1 MERRSSVFEQW
12 LHCGSR
18 CERCIP
24 PLVIVESCA
33 LRAPLTSSRKI
44 GSRRNPSWKEEHEI
58 FSISLI
64 RMENAAFDELVAI
77 DDQEI
82 VRDDTDSW
90 LWRDDSFKMDSESD
104 IAIVKSFWDDLTQ
117 NDEEIFAA
125 TPPIVRERESSPSYF
140 SLRSQKSD
148 NASPTSSAAENCGRL
163 KRRRMLQ
170 FSSSGEECIPA
181 SSPAF
186 ESTSVNNS
194 PFVTCVNSLVSEADE
209 FLMPVPSSPSDIW
222 YSKDVSECGKVT
234 DDKWLSKCLGHKEA
248 YSSPQKEMVTV
259 QDASNTEGSSVQSSP
274 SSEGE
279 VLQGPLTPFSKG
291 STPGWRPSPLTRF
304 RVKATPVAYPFN
316 LLKPNSAHGDVT
328 LSDIN
333 RRIKSPSTRASRRQ
347 GLREDHKSSTQS
359 GLGLSGKAVVE
370 CTKIHT
376 EGNGTIT
383 IMKTRG

>member
-1 MERRSSVFEQW
+1 ME
-12 LHCGSR
+12 
-18 CERCIP
+18 I
-24 PLVIVESCA
+24 
-33 LRAPLTSSRKI
+33 
-44 GSRRNPSWKEEHEI
+44 
-58 FSISLI
+58 
-64 RMENAAFDELVAI
+64 AAFEELAVVDNQI
-77 DDQEI
+77 I
-82 VRDDTDSW
+82 VGDNPDSW
-90 LWRDDSFKMDSESD
+90 LWREDAFKLDSESY
-104 IAIVKSFWDDLTQ
+104 IEVAKSFWDDLTQ